1 MPFTAFDRMSALIV
15 IDLQKGIAAL
25 PPAELAKPAIAN
37 AVRLIETFRSKG
49 LPVVLVNVT
58 GGAPGRAEWRR
69 TGTPPADW
77 AELLPDLGS
86 VPSDIMITK
95 KTWGAFTGT
104 GLDDKLKGLGVT
116 EVVICGIATSMGVES
131 TARFAHELGYNVA
144 LPTDAMTDPNPEA
157 HKRSVELVFA
167 KIAETGSTDELLALL
182 SV

>member
-1 MPFTAFDRMSALIV
+1 MLLLPRLSWIARLLI
-15 IDLQKGIAAL
+15 AM
-25 PPAELAKPAIAN
+25 
-37 AVRLIETFRSKG
+37 LIEGGWELLENSPLIIERYRAGTISLDYYG
-49 LPVVLVNVT
+49 DSIVNSISDTLAMVGAPVVSVS
-58 GGAPGRAEWRR
+58 P
-69 TGTPPADW
+69 TPTLAGNMARLNW
-77 AELLPDLGS
+77 A
-86 VPSDIMITK
+86 
-95 KTWGAFTGT
+95 
-104 GLDDKLKGLGVT
+104 LDALGVT